1 MEKQRQIKLL
11 SIVALVIAIAGMTLG
26 FAAFSTTL
34 NISSSAT
41 VTPNSEDFK
50 IVAYGLEEEMT
61 GDDFIQ
67 NATNLD
73 LYSSASKANPIN
85 GGTWNDTYSTLN
97 KGIATISAN
106 NNSIIIN
113 NIYAEMEKPYTFI
126 TYPILIK
133 NEGKYDANT
142 TVSFLGEKNCTPKDG
157 TMSSS
162 MTNACENI
170 ESEFVVVSSDGT
182 ELDYINDK
190 FVVESGDYIFIG
202 LDIYYGPS
210 EFADGA
216 FDITFPN
223 IKLDFTTAQ

>member
-26 FAAFSTTL
+26 FAAFSTTI

-85 GGTWNDTYSTLN
+85 GGTWNDSYPAIN
-97 KGIATISAN
+97 KGVANIISN
-106 NNSIIIN
+106 NNSITIN

-142 TVSFLGEKNCTPKDG
+142 TVSFIGEKICTEKDG
-157 TMSSS
+157 E
-162 MTNACENI
+162 MTSLMTSACNQI
-170 ESEFVVVSSDGT
+170 ESSFLVVSSDGT
-182 ELDYINDK
+182 ELNLEDNFIIPAN
-190 FVVESGDYIFIG
+190 DYIFMG
-202 LDIYYGPS
+202 LDIYYGSS
-210 EFADGA
+210 ELADGA

>member
-73 LYSSASKANPIN
+73 LYSSTSKANPIN

-97 KGIATISAN
+97 KGIATISTN

-133 NEGKYDANT
+133 KR
-142 TVSFLGEKNCTPKDG
+142 GE
-157 TMSSS
+157 
-162 MTNACENI
+162 I
-170 ESEFVVVSSDGT
+170 
-182 ELDYINDK
+182 
-190 FVVESGDYIFIG
+190 
-202 LDIYYGPS
+202 
-210 EFADGA
+210 
-216 FDITFPN
+216 
-223 IKLDFTTAQ
+223 